1 MEPRL
6 VAAVLSQSPQA
17 AIVLVNF
24 SLEGD
29 NFGLLQRAGSRPK
42 NLEDL
47 MALKGLAWV
56 LLLNSQ
62 RQLSDED

>member
-1 MEPRL
+1 M

-62 RQLSDED
+62 RHRNDEV

>member
-17 AIVLVNF
+17 AIVLVSF

-42 NLEDL
+42 NLEGL
-47 MALKGLAWV
+47 MTLKGLAWV

-62 RQLSDED
+62 KQLNGNI